1 MIGSQRIP
9 VHESSQTAEARR
21 IARTA
26 ARNAGLDSNFEERVA
41 IVVTEA
47 CTNLLKHAGGGEL
60 LLNQTGQGA
69 GDDSGG
75 LELLALDQGP
85 GMADLNLCLRD
96 GYSTGSSPGQGL
108 GAIARL
114 ATSCDMYSLP
124 GRGTAILARWADPR
138 TANQLAPATHGL
150 RFGSVCV
157 NKPGQDICGDSWGVA
172 YTDSVCTILV
182 ADGLG
187 HGPEASTASMEA
199 VGVLR
204 QFPAFSPAAL
214 LERVHLALRAT
225 RGAAVAVAQ
234 IDYSRA
240 QLTFAGVGNIAAQ
253 IYRPGASV
261 QHLVSVNGTA
271 GLQVH
276 KLREFVQPWPGDGIL
291 ILNSDGLSTSAGV
304 DQQSSLVMHDPSLVA
319 GVLYKDFSR
328 RNDDATV
335 VVAKAA

>member
-26 ARNAGLDSNFEERVA
+26 ARNAGLNSNLEERVA

-60 LLNQTGQGA
+60 LLNQTGQGT
-69 GDDSGG
+69 DDDFGG
-75 LELLALDQGP
+75 LDLMALDQGP
-85 GMADLNLCLRD
+85 GMADLNLCFRD
-96 GYSTGSSPGQGL
+96 GYSTGGSPGQGL

-114 ATSCDMYSLP
+114 ATSYDIYSVP
-124 GRGTAILARWADPR
+124 GRGTAILARWSDPR
-138 TANQLAPATHGL
+138 TTNQPSRSSHGL

-157 NKPGQDICGDSWGVA
+157 NKPGQDVCGDSFGVA

-199 VGVLR
+199 VQIMR
-204 QFPAFSPAAL
+204 RFPELSPATL

-234 IDYSRA
+234 IDYGRA

-253 IYRPGASV
+253 IYRPRASV

-276 KLREFVQPWPGDGIL
+276 KLREFVQPWPGDGML
-291 ILNSDGLSTSAGV
+291 ILNSDGLSSSAGI
-304 DQQSSLVMHDPSLVA
+304 DQQSSLIMHDPSLVA
-319 GVLYKDFSR
+319 GVLYKDFAR